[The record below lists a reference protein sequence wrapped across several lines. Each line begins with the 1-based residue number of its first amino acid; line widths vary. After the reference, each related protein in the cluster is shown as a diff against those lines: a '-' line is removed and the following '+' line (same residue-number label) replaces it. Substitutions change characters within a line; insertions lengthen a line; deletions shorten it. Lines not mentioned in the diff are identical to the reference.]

1 MSGSDEEEE
10 AHLRFPSSGEEA
22 SEVEEEAAAEKGND
36 EPTGKGK
43 SKGLEDNSHGD
54 GTGKCSKDGKGMTG
68 LEDNSYGDGKGKG
81 SKDGKGKGSKDGKGG
96 KHDGNARAK
105 SRARERVARGKGSK
119 DAMSKSKVK
128 HGTSS

>member
-1 MSGSDEEEE
+1 MSGSDEEDE
-10 AHLRFPSSGEEA
+10 ANLRFPSSGEEA

-81 SKDGKGKGSKDGKGG
+81 SKDGKGGKR
-96 KHDGNARAK
+96 DGNARAK
-105 SRARERVARGKGSK
+105 TEQGRGWQEEMARR
-119 DAMSKSKVK
+119 
-128 HGTSS
+128 TP